1 VELCTIVKGNDKM
14 KCIGQR
20 KYKSGRVKLY
30 NEKEFFAEIES
41 RGFNLTG
48 QQKRAVI
55 HDQGPLLLL
64 AVPGAGKTTI
74 LTVRLAYLILVK
86 KVDPRTILCLTFGR
100 AAAKEMRERYRKN
113 FGVKANNELQANDE
127 IQFSTIHSFAYEV
140 VRSAFRQKSIRFE
153 IIEEQKGPQSKTGV
167 LRRIYEKHNAIT
179 ITDEQLEGLQNTICY
194 VKNTLKQ
201 PEEFKNVDIKNFPLI
216 YEDYEEYKRN
226 SQPRLI
232 DYDDM
237 LSIAFQEL
245 SQNPQ
250 RLEAY
255 RKRFNYILTDES
267 QDTSLLQHKIIEIV
281 VKPKGNIFVVGD
293 DDQSI
298 FGFRAAEPGYL
309 LNFEKTYPGAKILRM
324 EQNFR
329 STPQIVDVACRF
341 IRTNKLRFDKEMFT
355 QNPKGDIL
363 KIGNFKGMRE
373 QYHFLIQKLR
383 SQKDLSQIGVLYRNN
398 LSAICL
404 AEELSRANI
413 PFYMKEA
420 GKQKFFSHWAI
431 NDILNYLRFSFSDK
445 SLPILERIWSKLN
458 CHIRKQQLDY
468 LKQRPIDRSIF
479 DILAEQP
486 EVTSKRKS
494 EYLELKKQ
502 FKVLNTLPPAKAIRF
517 IRSELDYDK
526 AIERICDSLGFS
538 EEYIGSLLDILIS
551 IAQNEPTIVNFANRL
566 AYLEEQ
572 MKSSYKNKHN
582 NAVTL
587 STIHSA
593 KGLEWEQVYLLDLVE
608 GVIPERE
615 TIKAAQSGK
624 KELLEEERRLFYVG
638 MTRAKQHLTLC
649 SMDYYNNKRVKASR
663 FIREVSL
670 VMKGKNPEEVIQ
682 KEALTLQS
690 DLVAGLVIQHKTFG
704 EGIIAKEDGNVILV
718 RFTDGSQ
725 RSFMKDICEKQKLIW
740 AV

>member
-1 VELCTIVKGNDKM
+1 MVD
-14 KCIGQR
+14 
-20 KYKSGRVKLY
+20 
-30 NEKEFFAEIES
+30 EKEFFADIEKS
-41 RGFNLTG
+41 GLNLTI
-48 QQKRAVI
+48 QQKGAVI

-64 AVPGAGKTTI
+64 AVPGAGKTTV
-74 LTVRLAYLILVK
+74 LTVRIAYLIRVK
-86 KVDPRTILCLTFGR
+86 RVDPRAILCLTFGR
-100 AAAKEMRERYRKN
+100 AAAKEMRERYMER
-113 FGVKANNELQANDE
+113 FGVKADTENQTNKE

-140 VRSAFRQKSIRFE
+140 VWSAFRQRDTRFE
-153 IIEEQKGPQSKTGV
+153 IIEEQKGPESKTGV
-167 LRRIYEKHNAIT
+167 LRRIYEKHNASA

-194 VKNTLKQ
+194 VKNTLRQ
-201 PEEFKNVDIKNFPLI
+201 PEEFKKADIKNFPLI
-216 YEDYEEYKRN
+216 YNDYEEYKRN

-245 SQNPQ
+245 NENTK

-255 RKRFNYILTDES
+255 RKRFDYILTDES

-281 VKPKGNIFVVGD
+281 AKPKGNIFAVGD

-309 LNFEKTYPGAKILRM
+309 LNFEQTYPGAKILRM

-329 STPQIVDVACRF
+329 STPQIVDAARGF
-341 IRTNKLRFDKEMFT
+341 IRSNKSRFDKEMFT
-355 QNPKGDIL
+355 KNPEGDIL
-363 KIGNFKGMRE
+363 RIEHFTGIRE
-373 QYHFLIQKLR
+373 QYQFLIQELR
-383 SQKDLSQIGVLYRNN
+383 SQKDLSKIGVLYRNN

-413 PFYMKEA
+413 PFYMREA
-420 GKQKFFSHWAI
+420 GKQKFFSHWVI
-431 NDILNYLRFSFSDK
+431 NDILNFLRFSFSDK
-445 SLPILERIWSKLN
+445 SLPILEKIWSKLN

-468 LKQRPIDRSIF
+468 LKQRAIDRSIF
-479 DILAEQP
+479 EILAEQP
-486 EVTSKRKS
+486 EVTSKRKN

-517 IRSELDYDK
+517 IRSQLKYDK

-551 IAQNEPTIVNFANRL
+551 IAQNEPAIVEFAKRL
-566 AYLEEQ
+566 TFLEEE
-572 MKSSYKNKHN
+572 MKFSYKNKHS

-587 STIHSA
+587 STMHSA

-608 GVIPERE
+608 GVIPENDQRG
-615 TIKAAQSGK
+615 Q

-649 SMDYYNNKRVKASR
+649 SMDYYNNKHVKSSR
-663 FIREVSL
+663 FVRETSL
-670 VMKGKNPEEVIQ
+670 VMKGENPEEVIR
-682 KEALTLQS
+682 KETATMTS
-690 DLVAGLVIQHKTFG
+690 DLGVGLVIEHRTFG
-704 EGIIAKEDGNVILV
+704 EGIIAKEDGNMILV
-718 RFTDGSQ
+718 HFKDGSQ
-725 RSFMKDICEKQKLIW
+725 RSFMKDICEKQNLIW